1 MLSKVTMSR
10 IESRDPSPHIPSRA
24 RAFVY
29 VASCSDED
37 ILKLGFSRDPLARL
51 RSFHPRYFEFFD
63 LDRSFLVETDR
74 VKDARAIE
82 RRLADAVAEHR
93 APSPLL
99 VDRTAGGHTE
109 WYRGAYAA
117 IHADAMQAI
126 AELGHGYHA
135 SLRQWLRGRLTL
147 QSDMIYEWSGQMLR
161 TLEIQRGSD
170 PQGAL
175 LLQQTLEAALD
186 AYERVGLATDHL
198 LPEDV
203 LEWWQQHKSTR

>member
-1 MLSKVTMSR
+1 MTSR
-10 IESRDPSPHIPSRA
+10 IESREPSPRIPSRA

-29 VASCSDED
+29 VASCRDED

-51 RSFHPRYFEFFD
+51 RSFHPRYFDFFD
-63 LDRSFLVETDR
+63 LDRAFLIETDR

-82 RRLADAVAEHR
+82 LRLADKVAEHR

-109 WYRGAYAA
+109 WFRGAYEV
-117 IHADAMQAI
+117 IHAEAMRAI

-135 SLRQWLRGRLTL
+135 SLRHWLRECLTR
-147 QSDMIYEWSGQMLR
+147 QSDMIYEWGSQMLR
-161 TLEIQRGSD
+161 AIEMQRSSD

-175 LLQQTLEAALD
+175 NLQRTMEAALD
-186 AYERVGLATDHL
+186 AYEHVGLATDHL
-198 LPEDV
+198 LSEEV
-203 LEWWQQHKSTR
+203 LVWWQQHKIAR

>member
-1 MLSKVTMSR
+1 MSR
-10 IESRDPSPHIPSRA
+10 IESRDPSPRIPSRA

-29 VASCSDED
+29 VAACRDED

-51 RSFHPRYFEFFD
+51 RSFHPRYFAFFD
-63 LDRSFLVETDR
+63 LDRSFLIETDR

-82 RRLADAVAEHR
+82 RRLADLVAEHR

-109 WYRGAYAA
+109 WFRGAYDA
-117 IHADAMQAI
+117 IQTEAVRAV

-135 SLRQWLRGRLTL
+135 SLRDWLSERLAR
-147 QSDMIYEWSGQMLR
+147 QSDTIYEWSGQMLR
-161 TLEIQRGSD
+161 AIEIHRGSD
-170 PQGAL
+170 PHGAL
-175 LLQQTLEAALD
+175 NLQHTLEAALD
-186 AYERVGLATDHL
+186 AYEHVGLPTEHL

-203 LEWWQQHKSTR
+203 LDWWRQHKAAR

>member
-1 MLSKVTMSR
+1 MSR

-29 VASCSDED
+29 VATCRDED
-37 ILKLGFSRDPLARL
+37 MLKVGFSRDPLARL

-63 LDRSFLVETDR
+63 LDRSFLIETDK

-82 RRLADAVAEHR
+82 RRLAGEVAEHS

-99 VDRTAGGHTE
+99 VERTAGGHTE
-109 WYRGAYAA
+109 WYRGAYDA
-117 IHADAMQAI
+117 IHADAMRAI

-135 SLRQWLRGRLTL
+135 SLRPWLRERLAR

-161 TLEIQRGSD
+161 AIEIQRGSD

-175 LLQQTLEAALD
+175 SLQQTLEAALD
-186 AYERVGLATDHL
+186 AYEHVGLAAHHL

-203 LEWWQQHKSTR
+203 RDWWQQYHTAR

>member
-1 MLSKVTMSR
+1 MSR
-10 IESRDPSPHIPSRA
+10 IESRDPSPNIPSRA

-29 VASCSDED
+29 VASCRDED

-51 RSFHPRYFEFFD
+51 RSFHPRYFAFFD
-63 LDRSFLVETDR
+63 LDRSFLIETDR

-82 RRLADAVAEHR
+82 RRLADRVAEHR

-99 VDRTAGGHTE
+99 VERTAGGHTE
-109 WYRGAYAA
+109 WFRGAYDA
-117 IHADAMQAI
+117 IRTDAMRAI

-135 SLRQWLRGRLTL
+135 SLRHWLRERLTG
-147 QSDMIYEWSGQMLR
+147 QGDMIYEWSSRMLQAI
-161 TLEIQRGSD
+161 EIQRESD

-175 LLQQTLEAALD
+175 KLQRTLEAALD
-186 AYERVGLATDHL
+186 AYEHVGLATDHM

-203 LEWWQQHKSTR
+203 LDWWRQHKNAR

>member
-1 MLSKVTMSR
+1 MSR
-10 IESRDPSPHIPSRA
+10 IESRDPSPYIPSRA

-29 VASCSDED
+29 VAACRDED
-37 ILKLGFSRDPLARL
+37 ILKVGFSRDPLARL

-63 LDRSFLVETDR
+63 LDGSFLIETDK

-82 RRLADAVAEHR
+82 QRLARKVAEHR

-99 VDRTAGGHTE
+99 VERTAGGHTE

-117 IHADAMQAI
+117 IHADAMRAI

-135 SLRQWLRGRLTL
+135 SLRQWLRERLAR
-147 QSDMIYEWSGQMLR
+147 QSDMVYEWSGQMFR
-161 TLEIQRGSD
+161 AIEIQRGSD

-175 LLQQTLEAALD
+175 NLQQTLEAALD
-186 AYERVGLATDHL
+186 AYEHVGLTAHHI

-203 LEWWQQHKSTR
+203 RDWWQQHHTAR

>member
-1 MLSKVTMSR
+1 MSR
-10 IESRDPSPHIPSRA
+10 IQSRDPSPRIPGSA

-29 VASCSDED
+29 VATCRDED

-51 RSFHPRYFEFFD
+51 RSFHPRYFALFD
-63 LDRSFLVETDR
+63 LDRSFLIETDR

-82 RRLADAVAEHR
+82 RRLADAVVEHR

-117 IHADAMQAI
+117 IHADAMRAI

-135 SLRQWLRGRLTL
+135 SLRHWLSERLTR
-147 QSDMIYEWSGQMLR
+147 QSDMIYEWSAQMLR
-161 TLEIQRGSD
+161 AIEIQMGSD

-175 LLQQTLEAALD
+175 SLQYTLQAALD
-186 AYERVGLATDHL
+186 AYEHVGLTTEQL

-203 LEWWQQHKSTR
+203 LDWWQRHKAAR

>member
-1 MLSKVTMSR
+1 MSR

-29 VASCSDED
+29 VASCRDED
-37 ILKLGFSRDPLARL
+37 ILKLGFSRDPLVRL
-51 RSFHPRYFEFFD
+51 RSFHPRYFAFFD
-63 LDRSFLVETDR
+63 LDRSFLIETDR

-82 RRLADAVAEHR
+82 RRLSAKVAEHR

-109 WYRGAYAA
+109 WFRGAYDA
-117 IHADAMQAI
+117 IHTDALRAI

-135 SLRQWLRGRLTL
+135 SLRHWLSERLSR
-147 QSDMIYEWSGQMLR
+147 QSDTIYEWSGQMLR
-161 TLEIQRGSD
+161 TIEIQHASD

-175 LLQQTLEAALD
+175 SLQRTLEAALD
-186 AYERVGLATDHL
+186 AYEHVGLATEHM

-203 LEWWQQHKSTR
+203 LDWWRQFKAAR

>member
-1 MLSKVTMSR
+1 MMSR
-10 IESRDPSPHIPSRA
+10 IESRDPSPYIPSRA

-29 VASCSDED
+29 VATCRDED
-37 ILKLGFSRDPLARL
+37 ILKVGFSRDPLARL

-63 LDRSFLVETDR
+63 LDRSFLIETDK

-82 RRLADAVAEHR
+82 RRLAREVAEHS

-99 VDRTAGGHTE
+99 IEWTAGGHTE

-117 IHADAMQAI
+117 IHADAMRAI

-186 AYERVGLATDHL
+186 AYECVGLATHDL

-203 LEWWQQHKSTR
+203 LDWWQQRKNAR

>member
-1 MLSKVTMSR
+1 MSR
-10 IESRDPSPHIPSRA
+10 IETHDTSPRIPSRA

-29 VASCSDED
+29 VACCRDED

-51 RSFHPRYFEFFD
+51 RSFYPRYFDFFD
-63 LDRSFLVETDR
+63 IDRSFLIETDR

-82 RRLADAVAEHR
+82 LRLAGKVAEHC

-109 WYRGAYAA
+109 WYRGAYDV
-117 IHADAMQAI
+117 IHTEAMRAI

-135 SLRQWLRGRLTL
+135 SLRQWLRERLAR
-147 QSDMIYEWSGQMLR
+147 QSDMIYEWSSQMLR
-161 TLEIQRGSD
+161 AIEIQRGSD

-175 LLQQTLEAALD
+175 KLQQTLEAALD
-186 AYERVGLATDHL
+186 AYEHVGLATDHL
-198 LPEDV
+198 LSEDV
-203 LEWWQQHKSTR
+203 LDWWQRHKTTR

>member
-1 MLSKVTMSR
+1 MSR
-10 IESRDPSPHIPSRA
+10 IESRDPSPRIPSRA

-29 VASCSDED
+29 VASCRDED

-51 RSFHPRYFEFFD
+51 RSFHPRYFAFFD
-63 LDRSFLVETDR
+63 LDRSFLIETDR

-82 RRLADAVAEHR
+82 RRLAGKVAEHR

-99 VDRTAGGHTE
+99 VERTAGGHTE
-109 WYRGAYAA
+109 WFRGAYDA
-117 IHADAMQAI
+117 IHADALRAI

-135 SLRQWLRGRLTL
+135 SLRHWLRERLVR
-147 QSDMIYEWSGQMLR
+147 QSDMIYEWSNRMLR
-161 TLEIQRGSD
+161 AIEIQRESD

-175 LLQQTLEAALD
+175 ELQRTLEAALD
-186 AYERVGLATDHL
+186 AYEHVGLATDHM

-203 LEWWQQHKSTR
+203 LDWWRQHKTAR

>member
-1 MLSKVTMSR
+1 MMSR

-29 VASCSDED
+29 VASCRDED
-37 ILKLGFSRDPLARL
+37 ILKVGFSRDPLARL

-63 LDRSFLVETDR
+63 LERSFLIETDR

-82 RRLADAVAEHR
+82 RRLAEKVVEHR

-99 VDRTAGGHTE
+99 IERTAGGHTE

-117 IHADAMQAI
+117 IHAEAMRAI

-135 SLRQWLRGRLTL
+135 NLQQWLRGRLTL

-175 LLQQTLEAALD
+175 LVQQTLEAALD
-186 AYERVGLATDHL
+186 AYECVGLVTDHL

-203 LEWWQQHKSTR
+203 LDWWQQHKSAR

>member
-1 MLSKVTMSR
+1 MSR
-10 IESRDPSPHIPSRA
+10 IESRDPSPRIPSRA

-29 VASCSDED
+29 VATCRDEE

-63 LDRSFLVETDR
+63 LDRSFLIETDR

-82 RRLADAVAEHR
+82 RRLADTVAEHR

-99 VDRTAGGHTE
+99 IARAAGGHTE
-109 WYRGAYAA
+109 WFRGAYAA
-117 IHADAMQAI
+117 IHADAMQAV

-135 SLRQWLRGRLTL
+135 SLRHWLSERLT
-147 QSDMIYEWSGQMLR
+147 QQGDTIYEWSGQMLR
-161 TLEIQRGSD
+161 LIEIQRGSD
-170 PQGAL
+170 VHGAL
-175 LLQQTLEAALD
+175 NAQHTLEDALD
-186 AYERVGLATDHL
+186 AYDEIGLPVDQL

-203 LEWWQQHKSTR
+203 LDWWRQHKAAR

>member
-1 MLSKVTMSR
+1 MSR
-10 IESRDPSPHIPSRA
+10 IESRDPSPYIPSRA

-29 VASCSDED
+29 VVACRDED
-37 ILKLGFSRDPLARL
+37 ILKVGFSRDPLARL

-63 LDRSFLVETDR
+63 LDRSFLIETDK

-82 RRLADAVAEHR
+82 RRLARQVAEHS

-99 VDRTAGGHTE
+99 VERTAGGHTE

-117 IHADAMQAI
+117 IHADAMRAI

-135 SLRQWLRGRLTL
+135 SLRQWLRERLAR

-161 TLEIQRGSD
+161 AMEIQRGSD
-170 PQGAL
+170 PQGARN
-175 LLQQTLEAALD
+175 LQQTLEAALD
-186 AYERVGLATDHL
+186 AYEHVGLTAHDL

-203 LEWWQQHKSTR
+203 RDWWQQHQTAR